1 MQHRETQMRVMIFA
15 KSSPQTENAA
25 PSAEGWEPMA
35 QFHRELADAGVLL
48 GSERLQPSAKGVRV
62 RFKGKDR
69 HVMDGPFL
77 ESKELV
83 AGYWLW
89 QVDSLEEA
97 VKWIKRAPFGDGTEL
112 EIRPIQE
119 FPAEA

>member
-1 MQHRETQMRVMIFA
+1 MRVMIFA
-15 KSSPQTENAA
+15 KSTPETENAA
-25 PSAEGWEPMA
+25 PSQEGWGPMA
-35 QFHRELADAGVLL
+35 RFHQELADAGVLL
-48 GSERLQPSAKGVRV
+48 GSERLQPSAKGARV

-89 QVDSLEEA
+89 QVGSLDEA
-97 VKWIKRAPFGDGTEL
+97 IEWIKRAPFGDGTEL

-119 FPAEA
+119 FPNEAVGG

>member
-1 MQHRETQMRVMIFA
+1 MRVMIFA
-15 KSSPQTENAA
+15 KSTPETENAA
-25 PSAEGWEPMA
+25 PSQEGSGPMA
-35 QFHRELADAGVLL
+35 RFHQELADAGVLL
-48 GSERLQPSAKGVRV
+48 GSERLQPSAKGARV

-89 QVDSLEEA
+89 QVGSLDEA
-97 VKWIKRAPFGDGTEL
+97 IEWIKRAPFGDGTEL

-119 FPAEA
+119 FPNEAVGG

>member
-1 MQHRETQMRVMIFA
+1 MRVMILA
-15 KSSPQTENAA
+15 KSTPETENA
-25 PSAEGWEPMA
+25 PPNQEGWEQMA
-35 QFHRELADAGVLL
+35 RFQRELADAGVLL
-48 GSERLQPSAKGVRV
+48 GSERLAPSAKGARV

-69 HVMDGPFL
+69 HVIDGPFM

-89 QVDSLEEA
+89 QVGSLDEA
-97 VKWIKRAPFGDGTEL
+97 IGWIERAPFPDGVEV

-119 FPAEA
+119 MDLAAGA